1 MDLELRLLAG
11 FVCVAEELNFSRAAE
26 RLHMTQP
33 ALTRQIRQLE
43 TQVGAPLFERTTRQV
58 SLTASGEALLE
69 PARRAAT
76 KPSSAL
82 ARARRAA
89 HGGAGQLRVGLS
101 VSGNFD
107 IAPTVVRMFRDRHQ
121 DVEVEVTRGTT
132 TENVLGLKGRLIDVA
147 FLRTPLYGAEG
158 LEHLVLAQE
167 PLVAALGDDHPLA
180 GRTGI
185 PRELLAQEPFVIH
198 PRDSGPGSYDLITNY
213 LWPDDNDPERHIL
226 ERRPDEE
233 TMVEAVASGSSV
245 AIIFQSRAR
254 YLAIP
259 GVTYRPLVPPLL
271 GEVSIAWRAD
281 DPNPLIRSFS
291 RLAREL
297 TSPSSET

>member
-1 MDLELRLLAG
+1 
-11 FVCVAEELNFSRAAE
+11 
-26 RLHMTQP
+26 
-33 ALTRQIRQLE
+33 
-43 TQVGAPLFERTTRQV
+43 
-58 SLTASGEALLE
+58 
-69 PARRAAT
+69 
-76 KPSSAL
+76 
-82 ARARRAA
+82 
-89 HGGAGQLRVGLS
+89 
-101 VSGNFD
+101 
-107 IAPTVVRMFRDRHQ
+107 
-121 DVEVEVTRGTT
+121 
-132 TENVLGLKGRLIDVA
+132 
-147 FLRTPLYGAEG
+147 
-158 LEHLVLAQE
+158 
-167 PLVAALGDDHPLA
+167 
-180 GRTGI
+180 
-185 PRELLAQEPFVIH
+185 VIH

-291 RLAREL
+291 RLAR
-297 TSPSSET
+297 